1 MQEGQIT
8 QIEGLINIEHRLPVE
23 SEYRKSLVALNRTGV
38 LSILPQS
45 ERLGVIGADGK
56 EYPVPT
62 LEEVHGIFEHNRKL
76 VEAKRAEGFTRLQIT
91 PLAMSVSLLIDRA
104 KEAILKHNREGKIFQ
119 TKRNADD
126 SEIVVSVDTDEP
138 VWVWDTVKEAVASD
152 KVVYFP
158 RQFDV
163 NHDGKSKDRI
173 IADPKICAIPGWSI
187 GLVEDNKFLPV
198 QGSGQIIGG
207 RKQLENNSTPRDY
220 VKSLQSGIYKGET
233 GWTYE
238 DILTDFLVNLEN
250 TNEVS
255 HEWRENNGLWLVG
268 SYLPESANVPDSR
281 WDRGG
286 GQLRVDASGPGF
298 QNEYLGVRSTVR
310 LGV

>member
-8 QIEGLINIEHRLPVE
+8 QIEGSVSIEHGLPVE
-23 SEYRKSLVALNRTGV
+23 SEYRKSLVALNRIGV

-45 ERLGVIGADGK
+45 ERLGIIGADGK

-104 KEAILKHNREGKIFQ
+104 KGAILKHNRAGTIFQ
-119 TKRNADD
+119 TKRNVDNPGVMAF
-126 SEIVVSVDTDEP
+126 VDTDEP
-138 VWVWDTVKEAVASD
+138 VWVWDTVKEAIVSD

-158 RQFDV
+158 KQFDA
-163 NHDGKSKDRI
+163 NHGGKSKDKI
-173 IADPKICAIPGWSI
+173 IADPKICPIPGWSI

-207 RKQLENNSTPRDY
+207 RKQLESNSTPKDY
-220 VKSLQSGIYKGET
+220 IKSLQSGMYKGET

-238 DILTDFLVNLEN
+238 DVLTDFLISLEN

-268 SYLPESANVPDSR
+268 SYLPESAYVPFSR
-281 WDRGG
+281 WRRDD
-286 GQLRVDASGPGF
+286 GQLDVSARGPG
-298 QNEYLGVRSTVR
+298 NRYGSLGVRSTVR
-310 LGV
+310 LGI